1 MATTEQTDLAQ
12 YLGRVMPVSFEPW
25 LLVLSYLVS
34 LVGAASTLELI
45 HRRTSRRGYYN
56 NLLLFGASIT
66 MGGVA
71 IWSMHYIGNR
81 ATTLLNGEPEV
92 QIAYSVGVTVA
103 SFFVPIVV
111 LIAAF
116 FVVTGTSSTN
126 TQVSWWRVGA
136 SGVLS
141 GGAICGM
148 HYLGNASISNYQCIY
163 LPAFVVGSATIAAAA
178 STVALALFFVFRSSW
193 TNSWWKRLGCS
204 VVLAGAV
211 SGMHWCAV
219 MGTRYRLLHINSD
232 VGAAARNTTVIV
244 TACLSFAA
252 CVIIAGLAMYSAK
265 VRKGYS
271 RRAQRITLAAAVF
284 DENGRIL
291 VTPDGFLPSEVVT
304 STFLQKTHNETFS
317 TAHPLFHWIF
327 QASRS
332 WTSITT
338 LLDKMN
344 RHLATLPHT
353 DRNVRTGIELV
364 DKEGHVVDN
373 YETIFCELFCVAA
386 AALASQ
392 MNEDL
397 VEAGVLWDDI
407 LATGGT
413 QGAGSIREG
422 SESAGSHGSILRK
435 RHALDDLAE
444 KGTVPNRQNSHGH
457 LMFLVRKVDSAHVDH
472 LAAAGY
478 CFAEPRQVSNIIR
491 SKMQIRTND
500 LDEKLKGMEF
510 YSRGAMMEPGVHVG
524 IFAVRTQVHQT
535 NFEILVKKR
544 ARNLLPTAE
553 LPMDRLEN
561 GHFEFLR
568 RLEGM
573 TLGALHRQ
581 LGHAGDLPPRDAHFA
596 ALLLDG
602 IRSLRAS
609 VQDPVFDNARL
620 VSKVT
625 QVPCKSLN
633 HDARPTMCTLIAF
646 TLMVPV
652 HIRVDAPAYE
662 FIPLEFFKTQQ
673 LVYKN
678 SPHNAA
684 FGRAVHRTIAP
695 VLDAA
700 CYDAAAT
707 PPPAR
712 YRDYVGRFLF
722 PWWKS
727 SARAS
732 HAHYLGNQSSTTG
745 LRPTHSSH
753 QDAVKL
759 VSPSRENITDAACN
773 ESVAS
778 LPLYS
783 SCGGSRNGAHGG
795 HGGVGDSELASTST
809 SPVKSPGEV
818 VTTDIVKPAGQLESP
833 QPSLLP
839 TPLSPPPTTTGAK
852 SFGGI
857 MISQEVTVDVEE
869 TEDIAPA
876 EPDVPSAA
884 HYHSREPSDG
894 AAQVL
899 ARQKS
904 LRPPRGMPSG
914 ACPAVPAYDQ
924 AIELKEVSNV
934 LGMGASR
941 VEVKKERDDA
951 VTTFVDD
958 LFSTCI
964 DTPKRV

>member
-1 MATTEQTDLAQ
+1 MATTDQRDLAQ
-12 YLGRVMPVSFEPW
+12 HLGQVIPVSFEPW
-25 LLVLSYLVS
+25 LLVLSYVVS

-56 NLLLFGASIT
+56 NLLLVGASIT

-92 QIAYSVGVTVA
+92 QIAYSPGVTIA
-103 SFFVPIVV
+103 SFFVPIFV
-111 LIAAF
+111 LIVAF
-116 FVVTGTSSTN
+116 FVVTGASSLN
-126 TQVSWWRVGA
+126 SQVSWWRVSA

-148 HYLGNASISNYQCIY
+148 HYLGNASIRNYQCIY
-163 LPAFVVGSATIAAAA
+163 LPTFVVGSVIIAAAA
-178 STVALALFFVFRSSW
+178 STVALSLFFVFRNSW

-204 VVLAGAV
+204 FVLAGAV

-219 MGTRYRLLHINSD
+219 MGTRYRLLHINSG

-244 TACLSFAA
+244 TACLSFSA
-252 CVIIAGLAMYSAK
+252 CVIMAGLAMYSAQ
-265 VRKGYS
+265 VRKGYA

-304 STFLQKTHNETFS
+304 STFLQKTNNEIFS

-332 WTSITT
+332 WPSITT

-344 RHLATLPHT
+344 CHLSLLPHSE
-353 DRNVRTGIELV
+353 RSIRTGIELV
-364 DKEGHVVDN
+364 DKDGNVVDD

-386 AALASQ
+386 AGLASQ
-392 MNEDL
+392 MNVDL
-397 VEAGVLWDDI
+397 VEVGVLWDEI

-413 QGAGSIREG
+413 HRSGSLEG
-422 SESAGSHGSILRK
+422 SESAGSRGSFLGK
-435 RHALDDLAE
+435 QHTLSDLAE
-444 KGTVPNRQNSHGH
+444 KGAIPNRRNGHGH

-478 CFAEPRQVSNIIR
+478 CFAEPRHVSNIIR
-491 SKMQIRTND
+491 SNMQIRVGN
-500 LDEKLKGMEF
+500 LDEKLKGMEL
-510 YSRGAMMEPGVHVG
+510 YSRCVLMEPGVHVG
-524 IFAVRTQVHQT
+524 LFAVRTHVHQT
-535 NFEILVKKR
+535 NFRVLVRKR

-561 GHFEFLR
+561 GHLEFLR

-581 LGHAGDLPPRDAHFA
+581 LAHAGDLPPRDAHFA

-625 QVPCKSLN
+625 QVPCRSIN
-633 HDARPTMCTLIAF
+633 NDARPTMCTLVAF
-646 TLMVPV
+646 TMMVPI

-700 CYDAAAT
+700 CYKAHTT

-712 YRDYVGRFLF
+712 YRDYVARFLF
-722 PWWKS
+722 PWWQS
-727 SARAS
+727 SGRVS
-732 HAHYLGNQSSTTG
+732 HSHHLHNQSSTTG
-745 LRPTHSSH
+745 LRPKHSSP

-759 VSPSRENITDAACN
+759 VSPSRENITDTACN
-773 ESVAS
+773 DSVAS

-783 SCGGSRNGAHGG
+783 SNGSGRSGSHGADDC
-795 HGGVGDSELASTST
+795 VGDPGLASPSA
-809 SPVKSPGEV
+809 SQAKSSGEV
-818 VTTDIVKPAGQLESP
+818 VTTEFARPAGQLEPS
-833 QPSLLP
+833 QPSLVT
-839 TPLSPPPTTTGAK
+839 TPLSPPPAAN

-869 TEDIAPA
+869 TDAVALA
-876 EPDVPSAA
+876 EPDMPSAA
-884 HYHSREPSDG
+884 HHHSHESSED
-894 AAQVL
+894 ATQAV
-899 ARQKS
+899 ARHKS
-904 LRPPRGMPSG
+904 LRPSRGLPG
-914 ACPAVPAYDQ
+914 YDQ
-924 AIELKEVSNV
+924 GIELKEVPNA
-934 LGMGASR
+934 LGMGTSR
-941 VEVKKERDDA
+941 VEVKKEGDDV

-958 LFSTCI
+958 LFATCI
-964 DTPKRV
+964 DTQKRV